1 MPTTKPPPAR
11 RRRPLAPVLAVTLPP
26 ILALLLLSA
35 PTTAVASLLNIA
47 WDNDL
52 FTGEDKG
59 YTNGV
64 RISYLS
70 NAAERNDTCRLCLP
84 RRARDSFGWLPGI
97 GHPDRDHALS
107 LSLVQLMVTPEDIE
121 AEAPQ
126 FDDIPYVGLAAL
138 ETTLF
143 SWDRQQLVGYG
154 LAVGHTGSDSGA
166 QRSQEWVHQVT
177 GSADPNGWD
186 NQLGPDL
193 VGGVHALY
201 ANRFYSSGSN
211 GFQNEFVWSAGAR
224 LNSFITSAETG
235 LFWRMGHNLPGNFVP
250 EYAGL
255 SSTIGLPGL
264 LDIPGRG
271 WSIFAGLIGEGIAYN
286 YIEDRGS
293 DYAFRQRHFIGG
305 LSLGG
310 SLHTESFQL
319 ALTLRATSSQQ
330 ETNKDPMSFGT
341 LSFTWRL

>member
-1 MPTTKPPPAR
+1 MHRIRIGPASAS
-11 RRRPLAPVLAVTLPP
+11 LC
-26 ILALLLLSA
+26 LLLASLSA
-35 PTTAVASLLNIA
+35 QAGVLNIA

-52 FTGEDKG
+52 LTGEDKG

-70 NAAERNDTCRLCLP
+70 GTAERNDTCRLCLP

-97 GHPDRDHALS
+97 GNPDRDHALS
-107 LSLVQLMVTPEDIE
+107 VSLIQLMVTPEDIE

-126 FDDIPYVGLAAL
+126 FDDVPYVGLAAI

-143 SWDRQQLVGYG
+143 SWNRQHLVGYG
-154 LAVGHTGSDSGA
+154 LLVGHTGPDSGA
-166 QRSQEWVHQVT
+166 KRSQEWVHKVT
-177 GSADPNGWD
+177 GSSNPKGWD
-186 NQLGPDL
+186 NQLGPDV
-193 VGGVHALY
+193 VGGLHALY
-201 ANRFYSSGSN
+201 ANRFYSSGAN
-211 GFQNEFVWSAGAR
+211 GLQNELVWSAGTR
-224 LNSFITSAETG
+224 LSTFITSAETG
-235 LFWRMGHNLPGNFVP
+235 LFWRIGHNLPGNFVP

-264 LDIPGRG
+264 LDIPGPG
-271 WSIFAGLIGEGIAYN
+271 WSLFAGLSGEGIAYN

-310 SLHTESFQL
+310 SVHTESFQF
-319 ALTLRATSSQQ
+319 ALTLRATTSPT